1 MRWNDTDKRTV
12 EESPAPIPEAASL
25 PRIPD
30 GASDIIVAWV
40 TQSQAARAQVQ
51 QVVALTLATLGLS
64 LETHDIAIE
73 DGRAVVVERPA

>member
-40 TQSQAARAQVQ
+40 TQSQAAHRNVQ
-51 QVVALTLATLGLS
+51 ATVELVLATLGLS
-64 LETHDIAIE
+64 METHDISIVE
-73 DGRAVVVERPA
+73 GRAVIVKRS

>member
-30 GASDIIVAWV
+30 GASEKIVAAV
-40 TQSQAARAQVQ
+40 AASQAAHRNVQ
-51 QVVALTLATLGLS
+51 ATVELVLATLGLS